1 MSEDKSDNKES
12 RQSQPQ
18 ILREYAVKI
27 SPITS
32 EILKIISITSIFFI
46 GAGFID
52 MIMYVYKNNT
62 VLPLSFL
69 SPNDLTILII
79 LPILLSIIIV
89 ILPFIFSMLVYTALK
104 EDYGGIFDF
113 IFHFV
118 FIILIISIFTYLFHI
133 PYNIIKGH
141 YFWVYLG
148 SIIILSL
155 FSLII
160 FIFEN
165 KNLFVKYKGAI
176 ENLENSAKNKLK
188 IIRTIIII
196 CLAIL
201 ILSIAYYFLII
212 VKPYV
217 DYILFV
223 LSQLFFFAIV
233 FPLSFYI
240 LEYSSPDIK
249 RDFSFLLTFFYG
261 LVVAIF
267 VIYLILYKPSASFRM
282 LTIGGN
288 IPVKLE
294 VSKKYLK
301 KIDFNETAKSKL
313 NKSLCK
319 LQNNSKWVKFIL
331 FLKTPNNYHV
341 KCEKDKFSPVFLIPV
356 KYVYSEKFIQN
367 KQKKPIQSPDVGKPQ
382 PKNR

>member
-52 MIMYVYKNNT
+52 LIMYVYKNNT

-141 YFWVYLG
+141 YFCVYLV

-165 KNLFVKYKGAI
+165 KNLFVKYKGTI

-188 IIRTIIII
+188 IIRTIIFI
-196 CLAIL
+196 CFVIL
-201 ILSIAYYFLII
+201 IVSRVYYFHTQ
-212 VKPYV
+212 KPYV
-217 DYILFV
+217 YYILFV
-223 LSQLFFFAIV
+223 LSQLLFFAIV
-233 FPLSFYI
+233 FPLFFYI
-240 LEYSSPDIK
+240 LEYSNPDIK

-319 LQNNSKWVKFIL
+319 LKNNSKWVKFIL

-382 PKNR
+382 PENR